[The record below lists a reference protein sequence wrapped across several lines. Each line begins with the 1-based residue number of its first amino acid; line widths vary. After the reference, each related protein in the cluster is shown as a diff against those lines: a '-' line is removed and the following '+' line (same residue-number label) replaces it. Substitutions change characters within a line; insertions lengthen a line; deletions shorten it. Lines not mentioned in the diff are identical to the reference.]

1 MPTIQLSQLSAEV
14 SREDILKAI
23 DQLDEQELDELVSG
37 VLKLRARRRA
47 PALSKAE
54 SDLLLKI
61 NEGIPKDLWDRYHTL
76 ILKRDDETL
85 GPDEYAELLTL
96 SDQVEEYNAQRIG
109 YLVELARLRGVS
121 LDKLMS
127 DLGIHPINHG

>member
-1 MPTIQLSQLSAEV
+1 MPTIQLSAEV
-14 SREDILKAI
+14 TRDDILKAI
-23 DQLDEQELDELVSG
+23 DQLDEQELDELVTG

-47 PALSKAE
+47 PTLSKEE
-54 SDLLLKI
+54 SELLLRI
-61 NEGIPKDLWDRYHTL
+61 NEGLPKDLWDRYHAL

-85 GPDEYAELLTL
+85 RSDEYGELLKL

-121 LDKLMS
+121 LDKLMD
-127 DLGIHPINHG
+127 DLGIHPMMGR

>member
-14 SREDILKAI
+14 SRDDILKAI

-61 NEGIPKDLWDRYHTL
+61 NAGIPIQVGRGFHASER
-76 ILKRDDETL
+76 RDADGTRN
-85 GPDEYAELLTL
+85 
-96 SDQVEEYNAQRIG
+96 SR
-109 YLVELARLRGVS
+109 
-121 LDKLMS
+121 
-127 DLGIHPINHG
+127 